1 MLWAYGLRWKICS
14 LPPTINAAGCTRWPM
29 CSNTCHAWCSAR
41 LKTALHEIR
50 MATTRGHT
58 EKAFE
63 QFVQT
68 YEAIYP
74 KTVQCLV
81 KDELTYSRSVAS

>member
-1 MLWAYGLRWKICS
+1 MV
-14 LPPTINAAGCTRWPM
+14 
-29 CSNTCHAWCSAR
+29 
-41 LKTALHEIR
+41 
-50 MATTRGHT
+50 ATTRGHT

-63 QFVQT
+63 QFVQI

>member
-1 MLWAYGLRWKICS
+1 MANVFKY
-14 LPPTINAAGCTRWPM
+14 LPRSVQCKT
-29 CSNTCHAWCSAR
+29 
-41 LKTALHEIR
+41 KTALHEIR